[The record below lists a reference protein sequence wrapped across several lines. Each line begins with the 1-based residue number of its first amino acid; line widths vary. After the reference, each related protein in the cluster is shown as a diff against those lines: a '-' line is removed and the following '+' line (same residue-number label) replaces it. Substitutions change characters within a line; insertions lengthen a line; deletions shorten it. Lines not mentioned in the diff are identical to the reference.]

1 MRQYKTNIQETVEL
15 DKIICN
21 KCGKEIK
28 VIRGVAQEDYLEV
41 TKRWGYF
48 SNKDTQ
54 EDCFRYILP
63 SVKLTNGMEAASFRL
78 FLINIRLTLFPSVS

>member
-21 KCGKEIK
+21 KGGKEIK

-54 EDCFRYILP
+54 EDCFDLCEDCYDEL
-63 SVKLTNGMEAASFRL
+63 VASFK
-78 FLINIRLTLFPSVS
+78 IRL